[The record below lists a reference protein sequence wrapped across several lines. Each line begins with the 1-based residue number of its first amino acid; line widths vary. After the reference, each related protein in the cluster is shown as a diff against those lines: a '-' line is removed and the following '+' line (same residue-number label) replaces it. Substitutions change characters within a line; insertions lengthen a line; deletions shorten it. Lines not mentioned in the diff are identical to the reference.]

1 MRRLWGR
8 VELCW
13 LSGICVLMAA
23 CGGGGGP
30 VSPPPPTTSISPTVT
45 VTPSASGIT
54 SLQTLRVTVAVAKR
68 AGGSTPTGSVTVTGG
83 RYSSAETTLSSG
95 LATVTVPAGSL
106 TAGAN
111 TLRASYGPDAASS
124 STYTS
129 SSGSALVTVAFMAPV
144 VTVSPAAA
152 SITARQSLDV
162 NVAVGASGGGAAPTG
177 SIVLSSG
184 PYSSA
189 ETILSGGR
197 ATVTIPVGSL
207 LAGGDML
214 RATYTPDAA
223 CASTYDSAS
232 GSALVTVIF
241 TTPAVKV
248 TPAAASIGAAQNL
261 DVDVAVTAGGGGAV
275 PTGSILLTGGTF
287 TSAPAT
293 LTSGA
298 ARVTI
303 PGGSLAAGDEV
314 ITASYTP
321 DSSSWT
327 GYSPASGTSPAVT
340 VLTAVSVD
348 AASPGPAVSD
358 QLLGMNLATWY
369 DVAANAGA
377 INTSFQSAG
386 IKAVRWPGGSW
397 SDDYHWGMNS
407 TAPSIC
413 GNTLYN
419 HNTFAD
425 FVDTIVKP
433 GGYDL
438 ALTANYG
445 DDATCKN
452 PGDPREAA
460 AWITAAVQAGIH
472 VGYMTVG
479 NEEYAA
485 WESDHHAI
493 KHDPATYASSV
504 AGVNGYYQLIKA
516 ADSTTK
522 VGIDVDARVFSSVWD
537 STVLA
542 RARGSYDFVEFH
554 YYPQN
559 PGAEGDAYLVQSA
572 APDLVKSINVLKS
585 ELAAAGVDVPIYIGE
600 IGSVLSNPG
609 KQTVSI
615 TQGLYAG
622 QVLGEMM
629 NAGIDRLTWWI
640 GFGNCNGANGNLGST
655 QYGWQNF
662 GAYNVFSDGST
673 DTPANSCAGYGPIGT
688 MSPTARAFQ
697 LFSNVAVNGETALNA
712 TVTGGR
718 TDVRAYAASHSGGT
732 ALVLFNL
739 NKTASVPVVAMVP
752 GQAASTDV
760 TVMTYDKALYDK
772 SNAATPVWAD
782 PVTTDMGAQ
791 SLPLTLTLTPW
802 SMNVVIVK

>member
-8 VELCW
+8 VELRL
-13 LSGICVLMAA
+13 LSGICVLVAA
-23 CGGGGGP
+23 CGGGG
-30 VSPPPPTTSISPTVT
+30 VITTPPPEAKITPTVT
-45 VTPSASGIT
+45 VTPSATGIT
-54 SLQTLRVTVAVAKR
+54 CFQTLKVTVAVAKS
-68 AGGSTPTGSVTVTGG
+68 AGGSTPTGSVSVMGG
-83 RYSSAETTLSSG
+83 HYSSGEATLSGG
-95 LATVTVPAGSL
+95 LATVSVPAGSL

-111 TLRASYGPDAASS
+111 TLRASYSPDAASSSAYSGSSGSALVSVTFLSPAVAVMPATPVITSLQPLQVKVSVTKTASGGMPTGSVTVTSGKYSSGATTLSGGDATVTVPAGSLAGGSTTLTAAYSPDAASS
-124 STYTS
+124 STYSGAT
-129 SSGSALVTVAFMAPV
+129 GSAV
-144 VTVSPAAA
+144 VTVVQAVPAVTVTPASASMAAA
-152 SITARQSLDV
+152 EAL
-162 NVAVGASGGGAAPTG
+162 AVSVTVTASGGGPLPTG
-177 SIVLSSG
+177 SITLTSG
-184 PYSSA
+184 TYTSPA
-189 ETILSGGR
+189 NALTGGTATISMPG
-197 ATVTIPVGSL
+197 GSL
-207 LAGGDML
+207 LAGSD
-214 RATYTPDAA
+214 
-223 CASTYDSAS
+223 
-232 GSALVTVIF
+232 
-241 TTPAVKV
+241 
-248 TPAAASIGAAQNL
+248 
-261 DVDVAVTAGGGGAV
+261 
-275 PTGSILLTGGTF
+275 
-287 TSAPAT
+287 
-293 LTSGA
+293 
-298 ARVTI
+298 
-303 PGGSLAAGDEV
+303 V

-321 DSSSWT
+321 DSLSDT
-327 GYSPASGTSPAVT
+327 TYAPAAGASAAIS
-340 VLTAVSVD
+340 VLTSVAVD

-377 INTSFQSAG
+377 INTAFQAAG

-419 HNTFAD
+419 DNTFAD

-472 VGYMTVG
+472 VGHMTVG
-479 NEEYAA
+479 NEEFAS

-493 KHDPATYASSV
+493 KHDPATYANAV

-522 VGIDVDARVFSSVWD
+522 VGIDVDAGVTSKVWD

-542 RARGSYDFVEFH
+542 RAKGSYDFVEFH
-554 YYPQN
+554 YYAQN
-559 PGAEGDAYLVQSA
+559 PGAEDDAYLVQSA
-572 APDLVKSINVLKS
+572 APDLAKSINVLKA

-600 IGSVLSNPG
+600 IGSVLNNPG
-609 KQTVSI
+609 KQTTSI

-622 QVLGEMM
+622 QALGEMM
-629 NAGIDRLTWWI
+629 NAGIDRLAWWI
-640 GFGNCNGANGNLGST
+640 GFGNCNGAKGNVGST
-655 QYGWQNF
+655 VYGWQSF

-673 DTPANSCAGYGPIGT
+673 DTPANSCAGYGPMGT

-697 LFSNVAVNGETALNA
+697 LFSNVAVNGETALKA

-718 TDVRAYAASHSGGT
+718 TDVRAYAASHGGGT

-760 TVMTYDKALYDK
+760 TVMTYDKAIYDK

>member
-1 MRRLWGR
+1 M
-8 VELCW
+8 
-13 LSGICVLMAA
+13 
-23 CGGGGGP
+23 
-30 VSPPPPTTSISPTVT
+30 
-45 VTPSASGIT
+45 
-54 SLQTLRVTVAVAKR
+54 
-68 AGGSTPTGSVTVTGG
+68 
-83 RYSSAETTLSSG
+83 
-95 LATVTVPAGSL
+95 TVPAGSL
-106 TAGAN
+106 TVGAN
-111 TLRASYGPDAASS
+111 TLRASYSPDAASS
-124 STYTS
+124 SAYTS
-129 SSGSALVTVAFMAPV
+129 SSGSALVTVAFMTPA
-144 VTVSPAAA
+144 VTVTPAAN
-152 SITARQSLDV
+152 SITAKQSLDV
-162 NVAVGASGGGAAPTG
+162 NVAVAPSGGGAAPTG
-177 SIVLSSG
+177 SIVLTSG
-184 PYSSA
+184 PYSSP
-189 ETILSGGR
+189 EITLNGGR
-197 ATVTIPVGSL
+197 AKVTIPVGSL
-207 LAGGDML
+207 LAGSNTL
-214 RATYTPDAA
+214 LATYTPDTASE
-223 CASTYDSAS
+223 STYSSTS
-232 GSALVTVIF
+232 GSAQVAVLF
-241 TTPAVKV
+241 ETPAVTV
-248 TPAAASIGAAQNL
+248 TPGAALIGAAQSL
-261 DVDVAVTAGGGGAV
+261 DVDVAVTAGGGGPV
-275 PTGSILLTGGTF
+275 PTGSIILTGGNF
-287 TSAPAT
+287 TSAPAA

-298 ARVTI
+298 ASVTI
-303 PGGSLAAGDEV
+303 PGGSLAAGDAV

-327 GYSPASGTSPAVT
+327 GYSPATGASPAVT

-348 AASPGPAVSD
+348 TASPGPAVSD
-358 QLLGMNLATWY
+358 QLLGMNLAAWY
-369 DVAANAGA
+369 DVVANAGA
-377 INTSFQSAG
+377 INTAFQAAG
-386 IKAVRWPGGSW
+386 IKTVRWPGGSW

-419 HNTFAD
+419 HSTFAD

-472 VGYMTVG
+472 VSHMTVG
-479 NEEYAA
+479 NEEYAT
-485 WESDHHAI
+485 WESDHHPI
-493 KHDPATYASSV
+493 KHDPATYANAV

-516 ADSTTK
+516 ADSSTK
-522 VGIDVDARVFSSVWD
+522 VGIDVDAGITSNVWD

-559 PGAEGDAYLVQSA
+559 PGAEEDAYLVQSA
-572 APDLVKSINVLKS
+572 APDLAKSIDVLKS

-600 IGSVLSNPG
+600 IGSVLTNPG
-609 KQTVSI
+609 KQTTSI

-622 QVLGEMM
+622 QALGEMM

-655 QYGWQNF
+655 LYGWQNF
-662 GAYNVFSDGST
+662 GAYNVFSDGLT

-697 LFSNVAVNGETALNA
+697 LFSNVAVNGETALKA
-712 TVTGGR
+712 TVFGGR

-752 GQAASTDV
+752 GKAASTGV

-791 SLPLTLTLTPW
+791 NLPLTLTLTPW